1 MPISLDTIIVSVV
14 IGGVGW
20 ALKIAIQEL
29 IKTLLQTMATVEVFR
44 QKIDGF
50 SIAIAEIEKMKKDLN
65 QYYSELKKI
74 KENKN
79 V

>member
-20 ALKIAIQEL
+20 ALKIATQEL